1 MKLWRDVSRKPA
13 ARRKGVTEMIFNQL
27 DVVSEDEI
35 EWILDTSYRI
45 LEETGFRFEWDEA
58 LDLLEERGCRV
69 DKQQQMAKIPRE
81 LTQDA
86 IDNMSPLAAPQ
97 DYPKL
102 FWAPWIGMNIIDH
115 RTKERR
121 PGRIEDCRN
130 AINLVNHLENIS
142 VSSTGVVPQ
151 DVPIE
156 LSDLYMAEMLF
167 KYSEKIFTTW
177 SYTIETAR
185 DLVEMG
191 IAVTGSGEEFKNS
204 KLINYLAEPVSPLKA
219 AKHTLEIMK
228 LYAGYDQPINM
239 GSMVQVGTTGP
250 ATLAGAVALQMA
262 ENLAGLVYLY
272 CLGSGSPV
280 ALGGPMQT
288 SDMRTGRCLY
298 AAPELSLIHLCLVAC
313 AHHLGYMSG
322 CTSGLCDAN
331 VMDFQCGW
339 ERGLSG
345 ILLWAAGSES
355 VGMRGEIGGG
365 EGFSMESLVI
375 ENEMGGMLRKVSEG
389 IIVNE
394 DTLALDLIETVGI
407 GGNYL
412 AEEHTAGHARDF
424 WQPEIFTRR
433 QYQAYRG
440 DPKSLDERAHEKVE
454 SILNQYELELQV
466 DRDVADEIDRIVKRR
481 VEKFKG

>member
-1 MKLWRDVSRKPA
+1 
-13 ARRKGVTEMIFNQL
+13 MIFNQL
-27 DVVSEDEI
+27 DVVSADEI
-35 EWILDTSYRI
+35 ERILDSSYRI
-45 LEETGFRFEWDEA
+45 LEEVGFRFEWDDA
-58 LDLLEERGCRV
+58 LETLREHGCEIDKER
-69 DKQQQMAKIPRE
+69 QIAKIPRN
-81 LTQDA
+81 LTLDA
-86 IDNMSPLAAPQ
+86 IDNMSPLARPQ

-115 RTKERR
+115 ETKERR
-121 PGRIEDCRN
+121 PGTIRDCKN
-130 AINLVNHLENIS
+130 TINLVNHLENIS
-142 VSSTGVVPQ
+142 FASTGVVPQ
-151 DVPIE
+151 DVPIG
-156 LSDLYMAEMLF
+156 LSDLYMGELLF

-177 SYTIETAR
+177 PYTIETAC

-191 IAVTGSGEEFKNS
+191 IAVTGSEEEFKKS
-204 KLINYLAEPVSPLKA
+204 KLINYLAEPVSPLKGT
-219 AKHTLEIMK
+219 KHMLEIMK

-262 ENLAGLVYLY
+262 ENLAGLVYLF
-272 CLGSGSPV
+272 CLGSKSAV

-331 VMDFQCGW
+331 CMDFQCGW

-345 ILLWAAGSES
+345 VLLWAAGSES
-355 VGMRGEIGGG
+355 VGMRGEIGAG

-375 ENEMGGMLRKVSEG
+375 ENEMGGMLRRISDG
-389 IIVNE
+389 IVVNDE
-394 DTLALDLIETVGI
+394 TLALDLIEEVGV

-412 AEEHTAGHARDF
+412 AEEHTARHARDF

-433 QYQAYRG
+433 KYQAHL
-440 DPKSLDERAHEKVE
+440 DNPKSLDERAHEKVE
-454 SILNQYELELQV
+454 SILGKYELELQV
-466 DRDVADEIDRIVKRR
+466 DQDVAGEIDRIVKRR